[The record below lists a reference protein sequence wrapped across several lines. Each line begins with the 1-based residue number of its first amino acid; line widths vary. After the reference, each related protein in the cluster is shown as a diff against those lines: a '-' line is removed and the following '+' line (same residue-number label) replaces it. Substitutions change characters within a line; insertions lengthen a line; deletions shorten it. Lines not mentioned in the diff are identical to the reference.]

1 MGLPSPG
8 GPGLQTAA
16 PNQEGKNHVQR
27 TEKSATWGKDV
38 RTLVVIATDSLD

>member
-16 PNQEGKNHVQR
+16 SNQEGKNHVQR
-27 TEKSATWGKDV
+27 TEKPATWGKDV
-38 RTLVVIATDSLD
+38 RTLVVIATDRLD